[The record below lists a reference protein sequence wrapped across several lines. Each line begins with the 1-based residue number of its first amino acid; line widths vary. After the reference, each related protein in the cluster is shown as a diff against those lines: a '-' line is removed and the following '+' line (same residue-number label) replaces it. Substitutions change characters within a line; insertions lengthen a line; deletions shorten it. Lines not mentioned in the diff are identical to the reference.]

1 MPKHAIYTTIPLHRT
16 KTDFKKTSS
25 PKCDHNNKKDNLTE
39 QTKLS
44 GKRRTQAQ
52 PITDQNIVFKVRSIL
67 FSAVLADKYSCH

>member
-1 MPKHAIYTTIPLHRT
+1 LSKKRQTL
-16 KTDFKKTSS
+16 KKTSS